1 MHEICIYSEYFNGHQ
16 EDTSHQ
22 YQVRINSLS
31 DLTEKLAEQ
40 NDVELTQSSNDSS
53 NNEQTLLTS
62 PVNNGE
68 RKRRSLF
75 NINSDSPHNTRTSNV
90 SLSKAPVYAKII
102 KSKFNSRKTCL
113 ICLVLI
119 TF

>member
-1 MHEICIYSEYFNGHQ
+1 MFPSILLSSLSIEYFNGHQ
-16 EDTSHQ
+16 ETLTNP

-31 DLTEKLAEQ
+31 DLTERLHGQ
-40 NDVELTQSSNDSS
+40 NDIEMTQSSNDSS

-75 NINSDSPHNTRTSNV
+75 QLNSDSSSNLRTSSN

-102 KSKFNSRKTCL
+102 KSKNHRIF
-113 ICLVLI
+113 I
-119 TF
+119 